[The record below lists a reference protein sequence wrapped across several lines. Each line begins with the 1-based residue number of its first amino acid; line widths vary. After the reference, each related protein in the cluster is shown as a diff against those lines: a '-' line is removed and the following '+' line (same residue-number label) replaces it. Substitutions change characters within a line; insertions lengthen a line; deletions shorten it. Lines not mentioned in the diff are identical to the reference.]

1 MIIDKINKHKQRNYS
16 SINPIGLNIGNFRS
30 YFFAKNLENL
40 ILMVPKILELTLKK
54 QKSL

>member
-40 ILMVPKILELTLKK
+40 ILMVPKILGLTIKK